1 MTIQNVTPAQEPRA
15 SFELF
20 KSNVCHRLKTLG
32 DIDFLIE
39 ALEHDAVRSYYRKG
53 WHPESLYL
61 LAMVDY
67 ISRLNQVALCTEYDD
82 LRCQRLSEIVYPSSI
97 MALCAAQKSDSPK
110 EQAWNDSIPEFRRHN
125 IVESDIRNVI

>member
-39 ALEHDAVRSYYRKG
+39 ALEHDSVRSYYRKG
-53 WHPESLYL
+53 WYPESLYL

-67 ISRLNQVALCTEYDD
+67 ISRLNQVALCADYDD
-82 LRCQRLSEIVYPSSI
+82 LRCQRLSEIIFPASI
-97 MALCAAQKSDSPK
+97 LALCAAQKSDRPK
-110 EQAWNDSIPEFRRHN
+110 EQAWHNAIDEFRRHN
-125 IVESDIRNVI
+125 IVENDIRRVL